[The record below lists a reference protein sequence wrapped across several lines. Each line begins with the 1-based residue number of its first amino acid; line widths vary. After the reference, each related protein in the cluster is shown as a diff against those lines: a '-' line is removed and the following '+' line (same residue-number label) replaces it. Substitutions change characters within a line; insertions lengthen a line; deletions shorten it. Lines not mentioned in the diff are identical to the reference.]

1 MDINIEHKD
10 NTVIIKPFGEI
21 DLHNSPQ
28 LRKTLQEVIK
38 QDTANLLIDLEAVS
52 YMDSS
57 GLATLV
63 EVFQHIQKLGKKL
76 ALFSLQDTVK
86 NIFSITRLDEIFPIY
101 PSRKEALKELT
112 R

>member
-1 MDINIEHKD
+1 MEIKIENINNIII
-10 NTVIIKPFGEI
+10 VIPQGEI
-21 DLHNSPQ
+21 DMHNSPQ
-28 LRKTLQEVIK
+28 LRKTLQEATK
-38 QDTANLLIDLEAVS
+38 DNPANLLIDLEAVT

-63 EVFQHIQKLGKKL
+63 EIFQSVQKNGKKL
-76 ALFSLQDTVK
+76 ALSSPMDTVK

-101 PSRKEALKELT
+101 PSREEALKELA

>member
-1 MDINIEHKD
+1 MEINVEHKND
-10 NTVIIKPFGEI
+10 TVIIKPLGEI

-28 LRKTLQEVIK
+28 LRKTLQEITEK
-38 QDTANLLIDLEAVS
+38 DTVNLLINLEAVS

-63 EVFQHIQKLGKKL
+63 EVFQRISGLGKKL

-101 PSRKEALKELT
+101 PSLEEALKELA

>member
-1 MDINIEHKD
+1 MNINIERKP
-10 NTVIIKPFGEI
+10 NTVIIKPLGEI

-38 QDTANLLIDLEAVS
+38 QNTVNLLINLEAVS
-52 YMDSS
+52 YVDSS

-63 EVFQHIQKLGKKL
+63 EVFQQISKQGKKL

-86 NIFSITRLDEIFPIY
+86 NVLSITRLDEIFPIY
-101 PSRKEALKELT
+101 PSLEEALKELAK
-112 R
+112 

>member
-1 MDINIEHKD
+1 MNIDIERKN
-10 NTVIIKPFGEI
+10 NTVIIKPLGEI

-38 QDTANLLIDLEAVS
+38 NDTAILLIDLEGVS

-63 EVFQHIQKLGKKL
+63 EAFQHISKQGKKF

-86 NIFSITRLDEIFPIY
+86 NIFSIARLDEIFAIY
-101 PSRKEALKELT
+101 PSLEKALKELA